1 MIFPLDICCIFGVS
15 YLRLGCLR
23 TCQGIHRSQ
32 TWAAGVYR
40 AKALPLMAV
49 QWSDQMRGSCHSLRC
64 RFSIAMFVWIS
75 TEMIQPELPEVLHN
89 LNFEINP
96 GEKVDWVHMMRS
108 WTNLQSLDRHSRKDR
123 VRKEHFGTVI
133 LQICRTHWR
142 PNSCR
147 WSGYFKNWVDRSSQS
162 LDHYSAYVDLFKPD
176 FLCQGLPD
184 YLEVP
189 TILSGSLR
197 STLDV
202 FEEYQD
208 SEIVSYMPSGL
219 WWYSLFILVWS
230 PSSCPPH
237 LIRRHPCWSVWH
249 GQCQCFPGLGF
260 VCIRRRR

>member
-1 MIFPLDICCIFGVS
+1 
-15 YLRLGCLR
+15 
-23 TCQGIHRSQ
+23 
-32 TWAAGVYR
+32 
-40 AKALPLMAV
+40 
-49 QWSDQMRGSCHSLRC
+49 
-64 RFSIAMFVWIS
+64 
-75 TEMIQPELPEVLHN
+75 
-89 LNFEINP
+89 
-96 GEKVDWVHMMRS
+96 MRS

-123 VRKEHFGTVI
+123 VRKEHFGSVI

-142 PNSCR
+142 SNSCR
-147 WSGYFKNWVDRSSQS
+147 WSRYFENWVDRSSQS
-162 LDHYSAYVDLFKPD
+162 LDHYSAYVDLLKPD

-184 YLEVP
+184 YLEDP

-230 PSSCPPH
+230 PSSCSPH
-237 LIRRHPCWSVWH
+237 LIRRHLCWSVWH
-249 GQCQCFPGLGF
+249 GQYQCFPGLGF